1 MSSPGAPYAF
11 HAHTD
16 VGRLREKNEDSHA
29 EYVFPDGSLLLV
41 VADGMGGHGHGDL
54 ASQMAVRVIGEVFQQ
69 LSSDDPREKLRMGF
83 AEANRQIIAEAERI
97 GGAGMGTTCTA
108 TYVRGNQ
115 AWVAHIGDSRIY
127 HVHEGKVVWRS
138 TDHTRVQKM
147 VEMGMLTEAQA
158 KEHPDANVVTRAL
171 GYSQLADG
179 TVIEADVKP
188 EPLPL
193 APGDSI
199 VMCSDGLYDD
209 VEDPEIGEAMQGR
222 GAQEAAEY
230 LVRTSNGRSGHD
242 NITCTVMHWGA
253 MKGAFNPATRP
264 TTIQAVVGVPKKRK
278 SNATLAIVVALLGVI
293 VAVVGFV
300 IYTQMNH

>member
-1 MSSPGAPYAF
+1 
-11 HAHTD
+11 
-16 VGRLREKNEDSHA
+16 
-29 EYVFPDGSLLLV
+29 
-41 VADGMGGHGHGDL
+41 MGGHGHGDL
-54 ASQMAVRVIGEVFQQ
+54 ASQMAVRVIGEVFQNVQ
-69 LSSDDPREKLRMGF
+69 SDDPREKLRMGF

-127 HVHEGKVVWRS
+127 HVHEGRVAWRT

-179 TVIEADVKP
+179 TIIEPDVRP
-188 EPLPL
+188 EPLVMS
-193 APGDSI
+193 PGDSI

-209 VEDPEIGEAMQGR
+209 VEDHEIGEAMQGR
-222 GAQEAAEY
+222 GAQEAAEL

-242 NITCTVMHWGA
+242 NITCTVFHWGA
-253 MKGAFNPATRP
+253 VQGSFNPATRP
-264 TTIQAVVGVPKKRK
+264 TTIQAVVGVPGKKKK
-278 SNATLAIVVALLGVI
+278 SSGTLAIVVALLTVI
-293 VAVVGFV
+293 IAVVGFV
-300 IYTQMNH
+300 LYSQMNP